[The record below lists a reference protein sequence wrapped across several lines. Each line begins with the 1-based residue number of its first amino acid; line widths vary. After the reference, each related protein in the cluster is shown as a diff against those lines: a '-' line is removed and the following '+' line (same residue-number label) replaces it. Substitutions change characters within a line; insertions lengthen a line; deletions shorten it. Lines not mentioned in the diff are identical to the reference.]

1 MKCTIVIPCHNEER
15 NIRPL
20 YEAIRKAT
28 SDNPEVAVLFV
39 DDGST
44 DGTLERI
51 RDLRQEDSRVKYIS
65 FITNYGH
72 QKALLAG
79 LRACSD
85 GFAITMDGDFQHPPR
100 YIPIFIDE
108 YRRGGV
114 EVVLGRR
121 KSPQEGFWKPL
132 FSRLF
137 YTFFSLFTGIHV
149 QPDTSDF
156 RLISR
161 KIIDILCS
169 IRESDPFLRGIIAR
183 LKFPT
188 RIVDYDL
195 EQRRGGLPS
204 YTFGKSLRMALSSLL
219 RFSGLPYRV
228 GLILGFSGIG
238 LSLLEAVHY
247 AYLRLFTDVLVPGQ
261 ADLMVFLGLIS
272 SLILI
277 ILSLLF
283 KVVTQIRSELA
294 GDPAYVIAEKMTD

>member
-1 MKCTIVIPCHNEER
+1 MKCTIVIPCHNEEK

-20 YEAIRKAT
+20 YEAIKKAAA
-28 SDNPEVAVLFV
+28 DYPEIAVLFV

-44 DGTLERI
+44 DATLERI
-51 RDLRQEDSRVKYIS
+51 RDLRNEDPRVKYIS

-79 LRACSD
+79 LRECSD
-85 GFAITMDGDFQHPPR
+85 GFAITMDGDLQHPPR
-100 YIPIFIDE
+100 YIPIFIEE
-108 YRRGGV
+108 YRRGGA

-121 KSPQEGFWKPL
+121 KSSQKGFWKPL

-137 YTFFSLFTGIHV
+137 YTCFSLFTGIHV

-156 RLISR
+156 RLVSR
-161 KIIDILCS
+161 KVIDILCS

-195 EQRRGGLPS
+195 EQRREGLPS
-204 YTFGKSLRMALSSLL
+204 YTFGKSLRMAFASLL

-228 GLILGFSGIG
+228 GLILGFSGIV

-247 AYLRLFTDVLVPGQ
+247 AYLRLFTDALVPGQ
-261 ADLMVFLGLIS
+261 ADLMVFLGLVS

-294 GDPAYVIAEKMTD
+294 GDPAYVIAERKTD